1 MNKQSPRRHRISS
14 RCGFSFRPL
23 LVGIIAL
30 VAVSGLSRFW
40 SSGFVLYNDEAW
52 RSPLLS
58 SQAIILS
65 RRIADLQA
73 NLGRSMQEIQDE
85 LGRKEPI
92 SDCTMRLKAE
102 RRNQSNLLVEIVAS
116 LDNMLEILHSVHN
129 STMIR
134 DVVRN
139 ADKPKTTENEHEGDT
154 SEEVEEENVLF
165 GTQIFQTEEVKKY
178 TDPKQN
184 RHGRRNFMGAMAVY
198 PTIGMGCISVS
209 MELDQYMLYNASSP
223 CPDDWPA
230 AQQLMVHGC
239 DPLPRRRCFSAAPSN
254 YTRPLPVPSSLWS
267 LPGDGNIRWN
277 HYKCKGFACL
287 VSKNATK
294 GFFKCADCF
303 DLAGHESRR
312 WTGDGENNNTAEFSV
327 DKVLGIKASGE
338 IRIGLDFSPGTGTF
352 AALLRAR
359 NVTIVTATLNLG
371 APFNEMI
378 ALRGLVP
385 LHVSVNQ
392 RLPFFD
398 NTLDIVHSTLF
409 LDGWIQMELL
419 EFVVFDWDRIL
430 RPGGLLWIDK
440 FFCSDGDVEE
450 YLGLFRKLEYKR
462 HLWIVKPKLDKEGG
476 EVFFSAVLEKPG
488 QRG

>member
-1 MNKQSPRRHRISS
+1 M
-14 RCGFSFRPL
+14 L
-23 LVGIIAL
+23 
-30 VAVSGLSRFW
+30 SG
-40 SSGFVLYNDEAW
+40 
-52 RSPLLS
+52 
-58 SQAIILS
+58 QAIILS

-73 NLGRSMQEIQDE
+73 KLGRSMQEMQKE
-85 LGRKEPI
+85 LGGKEPI
-92 SDCTMRLKAE
+92 SDCTVRLKAE

-116 LDNMLEILHSVHN
+116 LDDMLEMLYSVHN
-129 STMIR
+129 STQIR
-134 DVVRN
+134 EFVRN
-139 ADKPKTTENEHEGDT
+139 ADESKPSENEDEGDT
-154 SEEVEEENVLF
+154 SEEVDEEKALF
-165 GTQIFQTEEVKKY
+165 GTHIFQTKEVKKY
-178 TDPKQN
+178 TNPKQN

-198 PTIGMGCISVS
+198 PTIGMGCIATS
-209 MELDQYMLYNASSP
+209 MELDQYMLYNASGP

-230 AQQLMVHGC
+230 AQQLMIHGC
-239 DPLPRRRCFSAAPSN
+239 DPLPRRRCFSAAPGH
-254 YTRPLPVPSSLWS
+254 YTRPLPLPSSLWS
-267 LPGDGNIRWN
+267 LPADGNIRWN
-277 HYKCKGFACL
+277 HYRCKGFACL

-312 WTGDGENNNTAEFSV
+312 WTGNGDNDTSTAEFSV
-327 DKVLGIKASGE
+327 DKVLGLKAPGE

-352 AALLRAR
+352 AALLQAR

-409 LDGWIQMELL
+409 LDGWIEMELM

-430 RPGGLLWIDK
+430 RPGGILWIDR
-440 FFCSDGDVEE
+440 FFCSNEDIEG
-450 YLGLFRKLEYKR
+450 YLGVFRKLGYKK
-462 HLWIVKPKLDKEGG
+462 HVWIVKPKLDKRGG
-476 EVFFSAVLEKPG
+476 EVFFSAVLEKQG